1 MLCDNLEGCDG
12 VGGGREFEREGTC
25 AYRWLIHV
33 DLRQKPT
40 QHCKAII
47 LQFKINKF
55 FKKEGQTNKQKRRS
69 PSLSSGFKDPRAVR
83 KILKF
88 FLLEKPES

>member
-1 MLCDNLEGCDG
+1 MGWE
-12 VGGGREFEREGTC
+12 VGGRFEREGTC

-40 QHCKAII
+40 QHGKAII

-55 FKKEGQTNKQKRRS
+55 FKKEGQTNKKKRS

-83 KILKF
+83 KISKS